1 MPAVVDLNKC
11 SGCGDCRQACPTGA
25 IEIVDGKAKIDES
38 TCADCGACVDV
49 CPTGAISLP

>member
-1 MPAVVDLNKC
+1 MAAIVDLEKC
-11 SGCGDCRQACPTGA
+11 EGCGNCKDACPTEA

-38 TCADCGACVDV
+38 TCAECGACVDV